1 MTALQRLL
9 KHPHSAVFDKEP
21 GSELALRIRHP
32 DGASWRVADEVL
44 IVTAGALQRSYQL
57 SQLTIGQL
65 AAALADDGFEVP
77 TLAADWAGR
86 SAMVLV
92 EGVGDQGESN
102 GDHLTAFT
110 SILWALLSGY
120 ADGVREAEYQ
130 VAQAL
135 RQMVITQ
142 AEGEWLDLWG
152 MLYATPRL
160 PGESD
165 TDYSRR
171 IPREAFRI
179 RVNARAIELA
189 IRDATGS
196 DVRIEEP
203 WKEIFT
209 LDQSTL
215 SGPDRLYNGLTHG
228 YHLIRPV
235 ARTSVDWDAVLKVI
249 DRNRAA
255 GVLVVNAVV
264 TRLSW
269 VDASQGRG
277 IMSILRRLHP
287 AGARYQD
294 RALLD
299 FMKIEDT
306 SVPNH
311 PARHRR
317 TIRRI
322 SGVVV
327 PSLSWGDIPW
337 IPVSWDAPSYVVR
350 SSQMRSFRSYTSGST
365 YTSSYWSDQ
374 PSRTWSAEA
383 TWSDTTRIFA
393 AHSSSS

>member
-1 MTALQRLL
+1 MTVLQRLL
-9 KHPHSAVFDKEP
+9 KHPHSAAFDKEP
-21 GSELALRIRHP
+21 GAELALQIRHP
-32 DGASWRVADEVL
+32 DGAVWKVADEVL
-44 IVTAGALQRSYQL
+44 VVAAGAIERTYRLGDYTL
-57 SQLTIGQL
+57 AGLAFAL
-65 AAALADDGFEVP
+65 AADGFEVP
-77 TLAADWAGR
+77 TLSSQWASR
-86 SAMVLV
+86 SALVLV
-92 EGVGDQGESN
+92 EGDGDQGVSN
-102 GDHLTAFT
+102 GDHLSAFT

-165 TDYSRR
+165 AAYAPR

-203 WKEIFT
+203 WNEIFT
-209 LDQSTL
+209 LDQSLL
-215 SGPDRLYNGLTHG
+215 SGPDRLYSGLTSG

-249 DRNRAA
+249 NRNRAA
-255 GVLVVNAVV
+255 GVLVINAVV
-264 TRLSW
+264 TRISW
-269 VDASQGRG
+269 VDGSLGHAVDA
-277 IMSILRRLHP
+277 ILRRLFP
-287 AGARYQD
+287 TEARYQD

-299 FMKIEDT
+299 YMDIEDT

-311 PARHRR
+311 PALHRR
-317 TIRRI
+317 TIRRM
-322 SGVVV
+322 SGSSV
-327 PSLSWGDIPW
+327 PTLSWSDVPW
-337 IPVSWDAPSYVVR
+337 LPVSWAAPSYIVR
-350 SSQMRSFRSYTSGST
+350 GKHSRSFRSYGSAVS
-365 YTSSYWSDQ
+365 YRSSYWADQ
-374 PSRTWSAEA
+374 PARTWTTAS
-383 TWSDTTRIFA
+383 TWSGGPRIFSA
-393 AHSSSS
+393 RTSSS